1 VNTSLP
7 RTDKHIESLKR
18 VVAGLLNADVEAL
31 ALDQLAGGR
40 NSQVYRV
47 RVGEVQSYAL
57 KVYFQHASDQRDRL
71 QTEFDSLLFLS
82 NCGVRN
88 VPRPFGCDRN
98 EKCAVYEWIEGEKI
112 GPDQVTEDMI
122 DTAIS
127 FVIRLAELR
136 AEPGSNRLAKASEAC
151 FSGSALVENVRERL
165 TKLSHS
171 EDPDLKRL
179 LREEVLPEF
188 ESVVA
193 WSRARLGISFDD
205 ELPFEAITLSPSDFG
220 LHNALQTPGDEII
233 FIDFEYFGW
242 DDPVKLV
249 SDFLLH
255 PAMALSPDSK
265 RRFAN
270 SIIEYFSGSMPI
282 ARRLE
287 ALYPL
292 FGLKWCTI
300 LLNEFLPEHLLRRRF
315 AAVHEVED
323 RESQSKQ
330 LAKARGMLQRIHL
343 EYEDCPYFN

>member
-1 VNTSLP
+1 VNTSLTG
-7 RTDKHIESLKR
+7 TDKYIQSLKR

-31 ALDQLAGGR
+31 EQVAGGR

-47 RVGEVQSYAL
+47 RARQAQSYAL

-71 QTEFDSLLFLS
+71 QTEFESLLFLS
-82 NCGVRN
+82 NCGVRT
-88 VPRPFGCDRN
+88 VPRPFACDRD
-98 EKCAVYEWIEGEKI
+98 EKCALYEWIEGERI
-112 GPDQVTEDMI
+112 GPDQVTEGMI

-127 FVIRLAELR
+127 FVVRLAELR
-136 AEPGSNRLAKASEAC
+136 TETGSSRLAKASEAC
-151 FSGSALVENVRERL
+151 FSGRALVENIRARL

-171 EDPDLKRL
+171 EDPALKGL

-188 ESVVA
+188 EEVVA
-193 WSRARLGISFDD
+193 WSRARLGTSFDD
-205 ELPFEAITLSPSDFG
+205 ELPLEATTLSPSDFG
-220 LHNALQTPGDEII
+220 LHNALQTPGGEIV
-233 FIDFEYFGW
+233 FLDFEYFGW

-255 PAMALSPDSK
+255 PAMVLSLDAK
-265 RRFAN
+265 RRFAT
-270 SIIEYFSGSMPI
+270 SVIEYFSASMPI